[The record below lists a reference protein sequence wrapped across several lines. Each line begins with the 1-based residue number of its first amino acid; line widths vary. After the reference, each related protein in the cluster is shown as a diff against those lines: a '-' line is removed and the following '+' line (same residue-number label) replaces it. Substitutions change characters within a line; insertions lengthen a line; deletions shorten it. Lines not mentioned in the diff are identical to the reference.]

1 MSTPPRF
8 TGSARPSDIDGVI
21 AALEAIVDWSWRA
34 ESRLGFFCQVYLS
47 TTRAVKA
54 GITAGEFE
62 DGPRLARFDVIF
74 ALRYLDAFSA
84 FVDGRAVPASWS
96 CSFEAD
102 RDHELL
108 VVQHVLLGM
117 NAHINL
123 DLGVA
128 AAEVAPGP
136 AIAGLRG
143 DFDRVNELLARMI
156 DRVELALGVTSPALR
171 IAGRLAG
178 DRDREAIDW
187 SIRAA
192 RRAAWESATNLADK
206 TGEQRAASIDALD
219 RRVARLGE
227 LVVGDRLS
235 RAATAPLR
243 WVERRRPREV
253 IDALRQ
259 I

>member
-21 AALEAIVDWSWRA
+21 AALESIVDWSWR
-34 ESRLGFFCQVYLS
+34 EQSRLGFFCQVYLS

-54 GITAGEFE
+54 GILAGEFE
-62 DGPRLARFDVIF
+62 DGPRLATFDVVF

-84 FVDGRAVPASWS
+84 FVEGRATPASWT

-102 RDHELL
+102 RDRELL

-136 AIAGLRG
+136 AITGLRA
-143 DFDRVNELLARMI
+143 DFDKVNELLARMI
-156 DRVELALGVTSPALR
+156 DRVELALGVTSPVLR
-171 IAGRLAG
+171 VAGRLAG

-192 RRAAWESATNLADK
+192 RRAAWECATNMAGK
-206 TGEQRAASIDALD
+206 SGEDLGSAITALD

-227 LVVGDRLS
+227 LVVGDRLA
-235 RAATAPLR
+235 RVATAPLR
-243 WVERRRPREV
+243 WSEQRRPRAV